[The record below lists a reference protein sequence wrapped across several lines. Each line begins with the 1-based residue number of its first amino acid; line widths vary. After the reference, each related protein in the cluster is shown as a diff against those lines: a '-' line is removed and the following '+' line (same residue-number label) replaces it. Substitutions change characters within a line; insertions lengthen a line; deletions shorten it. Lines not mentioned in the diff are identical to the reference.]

1 MYDGLIAVPK
11 GSISDTDLELIKS
24 HLTISNPEYEAK
36 LKYSKW
42 KPKESEKYL
51 NFWYYNGSTYWFP
64 RNILSALNI
73 DYKSYISTS
82 QEGHYADIQFLKKLR
97 RWQAR
102 FVESATATWETD
114 KIFEVPCG
122 HGKTVLALYL
132 AAKIQRKMLVLVT
145 TNYLAKQWQERAK
158 EFCGEDATILSSKI
172 VLSKLPNISII
183 TLDMFKSLDD
193 SIIKL
198 IQKEIGF
205 VVMDEG
211 HRAGAETYQPIIGE
225 IGAKKRLCLTA
236 TFRRLDGKEQ
246 ILKYHFGELFTME
259 NQQPLAKVYP
269 LMTNTTIDYLIP
281 KDKLVDVDLFYD
293 EIVSNRRFLLNKET
307 PEFFNISIVDTWFKS
322 KSSRDTAVESLKV
335 NKKDAKTLAA
345 AMDKVVFAHYD
356 NYVATDA
363 RRVRLIKSVIHQC
376 LKNGRTVL
384 VLSKRK
390 NLLYQLD
397 RLFEGTKKAL
407 IISETNKMKP
417 EEREFVQNEAKLILG
432 INQLANEGLDV
443 PRIDT
448 VIFCHPITD
457 TEQPIGRAGR
467 VLPDKKQS
475 LILYLRDNCWVYS
488 NMFRKSINFIKINAE
503 LQADI
508 TYEELSDVLCQ
519 NN

>member
-1 MYDGLIAVPK
+1 M
-11 GSISDTDLELIKS
+11 
-24 HLTISNPEYEAK
+24 
-36 LKYSKW
+36 
-42 KPKESEKYL
+42 
-51 NFWYYNGSTYWFP
+51 
-64 RNILSALNI
+64 
-73 DYKSYISTS
+73 
-82 QEGHYADIQFLKKLR
+82 
-97 RWQAR
+97 
-102 FVESATATWETD
+102 
-114 KIFEVPCG
+114 PCG

-322 KSSRDTAVESLKV
+322 KSSRDT
-335 NKKDAKTLAA
+335 
-345 AMDKVVFAHYD
+345 
-356 NYVATDA
+356 
-363 RRVRLIKSVIHQC
+363 
-376 LKNGRTVL
+376 
-384 VLSKRK
+384 LS
-390 NLLYQLD
+390 
-397 RLFEGTKKAL
+397 
-407 IISETNKMKP
+407 
-417 EEREFVQNEAKLILG
+417 
-432 INQLANEGLDV
+432 
-443 PRIDT
+443 
-448 VIFCHPITD
+448 
-457 TEQPIGRAGR
+457 
-467 VLPDKKQS
+467 
-475 LILYLRDNCWVYS
+475 
-488 NMFRKSINFIKINAE
+488 
-503 LQADI
+503 
-508 TYEELSDVLCQ
+508 
-519 NN
+519 